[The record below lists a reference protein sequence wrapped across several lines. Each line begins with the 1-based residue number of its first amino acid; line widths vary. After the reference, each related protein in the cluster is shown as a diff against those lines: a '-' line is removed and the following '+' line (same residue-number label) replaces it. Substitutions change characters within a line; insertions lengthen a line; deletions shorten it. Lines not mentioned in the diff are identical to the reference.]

1 MDSDSDLLRVHVRVA
16 GRVQG
21 VCYRWYT
28 RDTAAEHGVTGWVR
42 NLPDGSVE
50 LVAEGRRE
58 GLAKLLEWCRKGPQS
73 AKVSDMEVRWEE
85 GTGEFDQFYIR
96 H

>member
-1 MDSDSDLLRVHVRVA
+1 MDPMRLKLKIS

-28 RDTAAEHGVTGWVR
+28 RDTAAELGLTGWVR
-42 NLPDGSVE
+42 NLPDGTVE
-50 LVAEGRRE
+50 LVAEGARGKLEQLLDCCRR
-58 GLAKLLEWCRKGPQS
+58 GPDLAR
-73 AKVSDMEVRWEE
+73 VSDIQTEWEDE
-85 GTGEFDQFYIR
+85 TGEFQEFSIR